1 MTSSMNNTKMFLG
14 KNRFYKERSLFMEKN
29 IDIYNKKEDCIIKG
43 KEFYIEEENDN
54 NQIFIFCHGF
64 CSGKGSSSVRIVA
77 ERLLQYGIKS
87 ISFDFPGHIDSTQ
100 GTDKLTVDVCIS
112 YIDSVIDYIK
122 SEYGKNVKISFFAIS
137 FGAYVL
143 LNKLIG
149 DRSKYEN
156 IVLRSPAFNMK
167 DIFTKCLL
175 KEPFTQYKESKK
187 AKAGHGG
194 KLEVPYSFYEDLT
207 QNDLYSKYHEKRKI
221 LIIQGSL
228 DDTAPIEDTYKF
240 IKYRP
245 EIELI
250 EIKNMKHHMEP
261 EEIEFV
267 TEKMITR
274 LNINKL
280 T

>member
-1 MTSSMNNTKMFLG
+1 
-14 KNRFYKERSLFMEKN
+14 MEKN

-43 KEFYIEEENDN
+43 KEFYTEEENNN

-77 ERLLQYGIKS
+77 EKLLQYGIKS
-87 ISFDFPGHIDSTQ
+87 ISFDFPGHMDSTQ

-112 YIDSVIDYIK
+112 YIDSVINYIK
-122 SEYGKNVKISFFAIS
+122 SKYGKNIEISFFAIS

-149 DRSKYEN
+149 DKSKYEN

-167 DIFTKCLL
+167 DIFKKCLL

-194 KLEVPYSFYEDLT
+194 KIEVPYSFYEDLS

-240 IKYRP
+240 IKDRP

-267 TEKMITR
+267 TEKIITR
-274 LNINKL
+274 LDTGIYP
-280 T
+280 